1 MRSIINART
10 FLLAFISM
18 LLLVGCFLLGHFVVT
33 QIAIA
38 DSQIAISDTDNT
50 ELNEIGINEDGLS
63 YGTIASVTE
72 DGQFPDL
79 LSVVATNGL
88 EGYIYTA
95 ESNLTNPPAANPEE
109 AIEITNEREERV
121 SQSFVPLLSAE
132 LGLEIT
138 ADTSS
143 ALEIYRAAMTFVTP
157 TAPGEMLMYS
167 EEAKVALAEA
177 ANLQILE
184 LPENEELQL
193 AIYRAL
199 ENAREYIEIPVYEND
214 GKTLIGVFRQAK

>member
-10 FLLAFISM
+10 LLLAFISM

-79 LSVVATNGL
+79 LSVV
-88 EGYIYTA
+88 
-95 ESNLTNPPAANPEE
+95 
-109 AIEITNEREERV
+109 
-121 SQSFVPLLSAE
+121 
-132 LGLEIT
+132 
-138 ADTSS
+138 
-143 ALEIYRAAMTFVTP
+143 
-157 TAPGEMLMYS
+157 
-167 EEAKVALAEA
+167 
-177 ANLQILE
+177 
-184 LPENEELQL
+184 
-193 AIYRAL
+193 
-199 ENAREYIEIPVYEND
+199 
-214 GKTLIGVFRQAK
+214 